1 MTSKP
6 LSSHHHRLSSRSFM
20 SSLSS
25 PPPLP
30 PPTIAPMPPLQ
41 PDRGAEMR
49 QMDCNLASLC
59 EHIQAEGFGSG
70 AFSDVSVEAMG
81 STYRLHRLILSRS
94 AYFRNMLQGP
104 WKEAGAPTVVLQ
116 IDDPNVNSE
125 AISICLAYIYGQSP
139 KLTDNNAYR
148 VLASASFLDLQDLCA
163 ICTDFII
170 SELWTSNFLQYQI
183 FAESQDYGM
192 HGERVRSACWGYLCQ
207 SATMELREVLPKLS
221 AQTLHALVTSDEL
234 WVPNEE
240 KRFELALHTLL
251 AKGTISEEEENS
263 SSIIKGKTV
272 IGNSSTEQ
280 LMESELLHLQIQDNL
295 GSYKPAQSNRI
306 NLSDCMAE
314 FQSGVPFSNTVLDG
328 ANAKRNAADP
338 TIDCPSP
345 SGNSSM
351 YKFNES
357 IWPRDCSSSSPTN
370 EPLPSMPLWAN
381 GTVGRRQV
389 KNNAATKGRSCL
401 LPSDEYEAFMNIFE
415 GGSLLY
421 CNMSFEALLNVRKQ
435 LEEFGFP
442 CKALNDGLWLQMLL
456 CHRVQAVVADTC
468 RKCCL
473 TTNLCACSQTY
484 TFTHGGGGVNY
495 YRQDNDRSTS
505 PGSSNINIGNI
516 YLSEAQ
522 GDGGSLFGS
531 SRVHRGGADGLA
543 GIGRGST
550 SPGSSAAWAPTR
562 FVFSRVPVGL
572 GTRTESE
579 TARLDHNAEISGD
592 GLTVLVGLSEERVY
606 DPSSMSSRFSGP
618 AGAVSGM
625 SGTQVQ
631 MVDSREENG
640 LGLSPDWE
648 ISEESQETSTIS
660 LDFKTPLSHFTPFR
674 FGVEFE
680 DVHQLTDGQVKH
692 SPEVFYAGSL
702 WKVSVQAFNDEDPQG
717 RRTLGLFLHRRKA
730 EVTDP
735 LRKAHMY
742 IDSRE
747 KVTARY
753 KLICPSKREVMV
765 FGSLKQAGTLL
776 PKAPKGWG
784 WRTALLF
791 DELGDL
797 LQGGSLRIAA
807 VVQVV

>member
-1 MTSKP
+1 
-6 LSSHHHRLSSRSFM
+6 M
-20 SSLSS
+20 SSLPSPS
-25 PPPLP
+25 PPPP
-30 PPTIAPMPPLQ
+30 PSVAPIPLPPLQ
-41 PDRGAEMR
+41 PHAADMR

-59 EHIQAEGFGSG
+59 DHIRADGFASG
-70 AFSDVSVEAMG
+70 AFSDVAVHAMG
-81 STYRLHRLILSRS
+81 STYSLHRLILSRC
-94 AYFRNMLQGP
+94 AYFRNMLHGP

-139 KLTDNNAYR
+139 KLNDTNAYR
-148 VLASASFLDLQDLCA
+148 VLAAASFLDLQDLCA
-163 ICTDFII
+163 ICTEFIT
-170 SELWTSNFLQYQI
+170 SELWTSNFLQYQV

-221 AQTLHALVTSDEL
+221 AQTLHALITSDEL

-240 KRFELALHTLL
+240 KRFELALYTLL
-251 AKGTISEEEENS
+251 AKGTISDDEESS

-272 IGNSSTEQ
+272 IGTSSSET

-295 GSYKPAQSNRI
+295 ESHKTAQSNRI
-306 NLSDCMAE
+306 NLADCMAE
-314 FQSGVPFSNTVLDG
+314 FQSGVPFSNVELNG
-328 ANAKRNAADP
+328 VKAKRNPADP
-338 TIDCPSP
+338 TVDCPSP
-345 SGNSSM
+345 SSDPSG

-357 IWPRDCSSSSPTN
+357 IWPRDCSSTSPAE
-370 EPLPSMPLWAN
+370 EPLASIPLWAN
-381 GTVGRRQV
+381 GAGRRQV
-389 KNNAATKGRSCL
+389 KNNASAKGCSCL
-401 LPSDEYEAFMNIFE
+401 LPSDEYDAFMNIFE

-468 RKCCL
+468 RSCCL
-473 TTNLCACSQTY
+473 TSNLCACRQAYGYS
-484 TFTHGGGGVNY
+484 HGGGSSVSY
-495 YRQDNDRSTS
+495 YRQDHDRSTS
-505 PGSSNINIGNI
+505 PCNSSNNIIGNI

-522 GDGGSLFGS
+522 GDGGSVFGA
-531 SRVHRGGADGLA
+531 SRVHRGAADGLA

-572 GTRTESE
+572 GTRNESE

-606 DPSSMSSRFSGP
+606 EPSSTSSRFGGP

-631 MVDSREENG
+631 MVDSREGNG
-640 LGLSPDWE
+640 LCLGPDWE
-648 ISEESQETSTIS
+648 ISEESQETSTVS
-660 LDFKTPLSHFTPFR
+660 LDFKTPLSHFPPFR

-680 DVHQLTDGQVKH
+680 DVHRLTDGQVKH

-702 WKVSVQAFNDEDPQG
+702 WKVSVQAFSDEDPQG

-730 EVTDP
+730 ELTDH
-735 LRKAHMY
+735 LRKVHMY

-765 FGSLKQAGTLL
+765 FGNLKQAGTLL

-784 WRTALLF
+784 WRTAFLF
-791 DELGDL
+791 DELADL

-807 VVQVV
+807 AVQVI